1 MQKAEEREYQ
11 SKAAM
16 DQLLTA
22 AMLEGDPTTQIR
34 AQKLLNVSQEIGV
47 ENIVE
52 LPVKANG
59 KPDTNKMR
67 RKVVYTDVNKSLGG
81 TFVAINKD
89 GTEKITDNFLEAQQ
103 FANT

>member
-1 MQKAEEREYQ
+1 MQKEEERAFPQ
-11 SKAAM
+11 DAATGT
-16 DQLLTA
+16 LLTA

-67 RKVVYTDVNKSLGG
+67 RKVVYTDVNKTLGG
-81 TFVAINKD
+81 TFVSVNEEGK
-89 GTEKITDNFLEAQQ
+89 EKITDNFLEAQQ
-103 FANT
+103 HANS